1 MTRKSQ
7 VTTNAQDIGYVLGK
21 MEMIEKQLTEQG
33 AELKEV
39 LASLEKL
46 SRTMSFWRHGL
57 WLLKA
62 LILSIPLF
70 ATANWES
77 ISTLWKEL

>member
-33 AELKEV
+33 EELKEV
-39 LASLEKL
+39 LAKL
-46 SRTMSFWRHGL
+46 DDISKTMSFWRHGL

-62 LILSIPLF
+62 LILSIPLL

-77 ISTLWKEL
+77 ISTLWKDR

>member
-33 AELKEV
+33 DELKEV

-62 LILSIPLF
+62 FILSLPLL

-77 ISTLWKEL
+77 ISTLWKDL